1 MPTTDITVAK
11 LIKENED
18 LRLER
23 DRLRIDLAVKKNSSK
38 TLVQL
43 IASLRTEREKLK
55 EEVAKHKESLAPTM
69 ESTQRSNTLIR
80 DLIQDKIKSDKEFSD
95 RCRSYEKLLR
105 SSLDYAEKT
114 VQAELARHDA
124 QDRLKKVMMDREEER
139 ARTLN
144 DMRELVKSSRCGEGT
159 SQSPLP
165 SSTRTRIDDP
175 QSSRTALTSS
185 SGTRIADPQS
195 SRTAVTSS
203 SGTMVLLRRSSRL
216 INSVV
221 VEPQC
226 SSLCEFF

>member
-1 MPTTDITVAK
+1 M
-11 LIKENED
+11 
-18 LRLER
+18 ER
-23 DRLRIDLAVKKNSSK
+23 DHLRIDLAVKKNSSK
-38 TLVQL
+38 NLVEL
-43 IASLRTEREKLK
+43 NTSLRTEREKLK
-55 EEVAKHKESLAPTM
+55 EEVGKHKESLAPTM

-114 VQAELARHDA
+114 VQAELARQDA

-144 DMRELVKSSRCGEGT
+144 DIRELVKSSRCGEGT

-165 SSTRTRIDDP
+165 SSTGTRIDDP
-175 QSSRTALTSS
+175 QSSRTALTSL

-195 SRTAVTSS
+195 SRMALTSS
-203 SGTMVLLRRSSRL
+203 SGTMLVLRRQSSCL
-216 INSVV
+216 NIVIID
-221 VEPQC
+221 
-226 SSLCEFF
+226 